1 MDKQLREVWDALR
14 AQNQQRSESLRSIR
28 VRELRGIDDLTV
40 SFPYPVSVLAGP
52 NGCGKSTILF
62 ACACAYQD
70 PDPKQ
75 KPRRLTPGL
84 VFPDFIDK
92 NNQNASDISTNTEL
106 EFDYLYKKSPYG
118 MMWRRGKSWNRSF
131 SGRKN
136 GQQPQRKFYLRTL
149 ANLTNPAE
157 VRSFLQLARQQTQ
170 VQDLPTSS
178 LSFAQGILIQ
188 KYQYLRMIKAKNR
201 DLLFVDLKN
210 NTTTQTTPK
219 YSEFH
224 MSSGERAILHLSK
237 DLSECENS
245 FVLIDEIEAGLH
257 PYAQQQL
264 MLQLQRM
271 ALRQKLQVIVTS
283 HSPVVLD
290 SVPLEGRIFLDRDI
304 ETNSVQVMSSYR
316 DIIQKALYGQSHDKL
331 SILCEDEIAEAIVR
345 GVLDAITPDSGLY
358 PSDFIIGRD
367 TGIKEFPGHV
377 DALGKFGHLGHF
389 LMVVDGDATEENFNA
404 IQRSANQ
411 YPNSMKL
418 LRLPGSVIPEAW
430 ILNCVEQ
437 QRRDYSDNLGISA
450 SDLKRKIV
458 DIKSRCGQGLKNNEI
473 SKNVLYELAQELC
486 TEPKDLARVC
496 GRIEARLKRGDMA
509 SFRLELIDQI
519 ELWRMRSQ

>member
-1 MDKQLREVWDALR
+1 MVPF
-14 AQNQQRSESLRSIR
+14 S
-28 VRELRGIDDLTV
+28 
-40 SFPYPVSVLAGP
+40 YPVSVLAGP

-70 PDPKQ
+70 PDPEQ
-75 KPRRLTPGL
+75 KPRRLTPGT

-131 SGRKN
+131 SGRKD

-170 VQDLPTSS
+170 IEDLPMSS
-178 LSFAQGILIQ
+178 LSFAQGILLER
-188 KYQYLRMIKAKNR
+188 YQYLRMIKAKNR
-201 DLLFVDLKN
+201 DLLFVDLN
-210 NTTTQTTPK
+210 DDTTTQTTLK

-237 DLSECENS
+237 DLSECTNS
-245 FVLIDEIEAGLH
+245 LVLIDEIEAGLH
-257 PYAQQQL
+257 PYAQQKL

-271 ALRQKLQVIVTS
+271 ALRQELQVIVTS
-283 HSPVVLD
+283 HSSVVLD

-304 ETNSVQVMSSYR
+304 ETNSVQVIPSYR
-316 DIIQKALYGQSHDKL
+316 DIVQKALYGQSHDKL

-345 GVLDAITPDSGLY
+345 GVLDAITPDSDMY

-367 TGIKEFPGHV
+367 TGIKEFPGHIN
-377 DALGKFGHLGHF
+377 ALGKFGYLGHF
-389 LMVVDGDATEENFNA
+389 LMVVDGDATQEDFNA

-418 LRLPGSVIPEAW
+418 LKLPGSVAPEAW
-430 ILNCVEQ
+430 ILDCVEQ
-437 QRRDYSDNLGISA
+437 QRYDYSGDLGISTG
-450 SDLKRKIV
+450 DLKHKII
-458 DIKSRCGQGLKNNEI
+458 DIKSRCGQGLKNKEI
-473 SKNVLYELAQELC
+473 SKNALYELAQELC
-486 TEPKDLARVC
+486 KKPEDLAQLC
-496 GRIEARLKRGDMA
+496 GKTEAKFKRGSMA
-509 SFRLELIDQI
+509 NFQIELIDQI
-519 ELWRMRSQ
+519 ELWRTRSQ